1 MPRRRHYCWRSHRH
15 FDQFRAGACFGR
27 VRRTQHE
34 KLALHVC
41 KIREYALELWRLGSV
56 MVTLVYGA
64 KIFKPSQ
71 RSIDKFKA
79 RRRRFAMKRVMISA
93 IVLVA
98 LIGVAFVLR
107 SRPASIELSAATAA
121 MPSLLE
127 LHTMAGVSKLPMQEM
142 EDQSLVYPTVE
153 KR

>member
-1 MPRRRHYCWRSHRH
+1 MT
-15 FDQFRAGACFGR
+15 FA
-27 VRRTQHE
+27 
-34 KLALHVC
+34 
-41 KIREYALELWRLGSV
+41 
-56 MVTLVYGA
+56 YGA
-64 KIFKPSQ
+64 VFEPSQ

-79 RRRRFAMKRVMISA
+79 RSRRFTMKRIMISA

-98 LIGVAFVLR
+98 LIGVAFLLR

-127 LHTMAGVSKLPMQEM
+127 LHTMAGVNKLPTQEL

>member
-1 MPRRRHYCWRSHRH
+1 
-15 FDQFRAGACFGR
+15 
-27 VRRTQHE
+27 
-34 KLALHVC
+34 
-41 KIREYALELWRLGSV
+41 LELWRLGSV
-56 MVTLVYGA
+56 IVALAYGA
-64 KIFKPSQ
+64 ANFEPSQ
-71 RSIDKFKA
+71 RYTDKFKI
-79 RRRRFAMKRVMISA
+79 RKRRFAMKRVMISA

-98 LIGVAFVLR
+98 LIGVVFMLR

-127 LHTMAGVSKLPMQEM
+127 LHTMAGVNKLPMQEM